1 MLQNLELVSK
11 FQTIA
16 YSCRTYSFMKLSST
30 SLIAATLAAITCSAI
45 ATPVPLHARA
55 LQQLNSFDIEIY
67 NREAEVALVE
77 REVYGEPV
85 DNLFTRQPPT
95 RHVEDPD
102 TIPTKA
108 KKVLGIK
115 EADTQMHILRIKE
128 PKEKKRHVL
137 FKKIKGIM
145 CFPYM

>member
-1 MLQNLELVSK
+1 
-11 FQTIA
+11 
-16 YSCRTYSFMKLSST
+16 MKLSST
-30 SLIAATLAAITCSAI
+30 YLITAILAAITCSAI

-55 LQQLNSFDIEIY
+55 LQQLNSFDIQIY

-85 DNLFTRQPPT
+85 DNLFTRQPP
-95 RHVEDPD
+95 VEDPN

-108 KKVLGIK
+108 KEVLGIK
-115 EADTQMHILRIKE
+115 EADNQMHILRIKE

-137 FKKIKGIM
+137 LKRVKACNKILCCIPWM
-145 CFPYM
+145 